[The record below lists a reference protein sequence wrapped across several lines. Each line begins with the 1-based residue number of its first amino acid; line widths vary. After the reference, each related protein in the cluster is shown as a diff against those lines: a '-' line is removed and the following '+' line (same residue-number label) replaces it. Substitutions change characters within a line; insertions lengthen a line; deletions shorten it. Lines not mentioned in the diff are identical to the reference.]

1 MIGKQITK
9 GGFLFNVLT
18 LMTGTGL
25 SQAIPIVFSPLLTR
39 IYSPADFGRLAFF
52 MASCAI
58 VGIVATGRY
67 ELAIMLPKE
76 DEESINILVMIVL
89 LSLGV
94 SFIVLLVIILF
105 GYPLLQLLNYPVS
118 FDFFLLLPIGVFFTG
133 CFQGLNFWLNRKGE
147 YNVISRCRISQSLTT
162 ALLSVLIGYFDFI
175 KYGLIVSFL
184 IGLVVPVIPLVF
196 IISKNIKAISKTHL
210 ITAIKKYLN
219 YPKYLMPTAFFDTT
233 AMQAPV
239 FFITK
244 YFTKVVA
251 GSYSLA
257 FRMVTAPLGV
267 ISGAMGQVYYQKI
280 TSIVNSQ
287 NPKTY
292 PTVIKTA
299 KSLGL
304 VSVVIFLPLFF
315 FGENIFK
322 IVFGINWTDAG
333 KYVEILSVAMML
345 RFIVSP
351 LSTIFIAVSSI
362 RVGAAWQTLYL
373 CTTIALFF
381 VGRDL
386 SIQQLLWAYVVHELV
401 LYSIYFILMVYVS
414 NKFDKKFLC
423 VE

>member
-1 MIGKQITK
+1 MIEKQIRR

-25 SQAIPIVFSPLLTR
+25 SQAIPVVFSPLLTR
-39 IYSPADFGRLAFF
+39 IFSPADFGRLAFF

-58 VGIVATGRY
+58 IGIIATGRY
-67 ELAIMLPKE
+67 ELSIMLPKE
-76 DEESINILVMIVL
+76 DQESINILVMIVL
-89 LSLGV
+89 LSLSV
-94 SFIVLLVIILF
+94 CFVVMLIIILF
-105 GYPLLQLLNYPVS
+105 GYPLLHLLNYPIS
-118 FDFFLLLPIGVFFTG
+118 YDFFLLLPIGVFFTG

-147 YNVISRCRISQSLTT
+147 YNIISRCRIAQSLTT
-162 ALLSVLIGYFDFI
+162 ALLSLIIGYFGYI
-175 KYGLIVSFL
+175 KYGLVISFL
-184 IGLVVPVIPLVF
+184 IGLIVPVIPLFF
-196 IISKNIKAISKTHL
+196 IISKNINAVSKNQVL
-210 ITAIKKYLN
+210 YAAKKYLN

-233 AMQAPV
+233 ALQAPI

-244 YFTKVVA
+244 YFTKVEV

-257 FRMVTAPLGV
+257 FRMVTAPLGI
-267 ISGAMGQVYYQKI
+267 ISGAMGQVYYQKVA
-280 TSIVNSQ
+280 SIVNSE
-287 NPKTY
+287 NPKIF

-299 KSLGL
+299 RSLGL
-304 VSVVIFLPLFF
+304 VSIVIFLPLFF

-351 LSTIFIAVSSI
+351 LSTIFISVNNI

-373 CTTIALFF
+373 CTTILLFF
-381 VGRDL
+381 IGRNL
-386 SIQQLLWAYVVHELV
+386 SIQQLLWAYVIHELV
-401 LYSIYFILMVYVS
+401 LYSIYFVLMVYVS